1 MRISES
7 KTLMFY
13 ASFMLCYASD
23 VVSRPESA
31 TLKEIPTMT
40 ITRRFVPVHD
50 ATALQNRLLNS
61 LFQDFARPESTGS
74 FVPAVDVYEDA
85 TKIVLTLETPGI
97 APEDLNI
104 RVENNTL
111 SIEGERKAH
120 TDLKQENFH
129 RIERRFGSFVRSFTL
144 PQTVDAEQVGAHSE
158 HGVLTV
164 ELPKKAAAQPKQIKV
179 SVAAPTI
186 EQPKTVNGESNQP
199 AATEA
204 QVAQA

>member
-1 MRISES
+1 
-7 KTLMFY
+7 
-13 ASFMLCYASD
+13 
-23 VVSRPESA
+23 
-31 TLKEIPTMT
+31 MT

-50 ATALQNRLLNS
+50 ATSALQNRLLNS
-61 LFQDFARPESTGS
+61 LFQDFARPEATGS

-85 TKIVLTLETPGI
+85 SKIVLTLETPGI
-97 APEDLNI
+97 APENLNI

-144 PQTVDAEQVGAHSE
+144 PQTVDTEQVSAHSE

-179 SVAAPTI
+179 NVAAPAI
-186 EQPKTVNGESNQP
+186 EQGSAQGKTVEGEANQP
-199 AATEA
+199 VFSQNNAE
-204 QVAQA
+204 VRPAQA